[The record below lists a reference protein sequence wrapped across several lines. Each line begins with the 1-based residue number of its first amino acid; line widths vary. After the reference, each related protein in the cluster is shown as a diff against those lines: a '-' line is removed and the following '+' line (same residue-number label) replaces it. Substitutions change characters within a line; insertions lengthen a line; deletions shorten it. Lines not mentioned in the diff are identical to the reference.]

1 MMKMKGWFEEKDYIW
16 FVDLK
21 FKRKIWLKVLFFFL
35 RCVMV
40 EKNYPKK
47 RFLLHQQEDK
57 IRICCL
63 FLQKK
68 HSRNLQ
74 KIKITKYFR
83 RRFEVKSGFFLAEIW
98 LGFWHL

>member
-1 MMKMKGWFEEKDYIW
+1 
-16 FVDLK
+16 
-21 FKRKIWLKVLFFFL
+21 
-35 RCVMV
+35 MV

-57 IRICCL
+57 IRFCCL

-83 RRFEVKSGFFLAEIW
+83 RRLEVKSFFFGRDLVRILAFVSFNAINKRAGIYRKFHGFLMKPVPET
-98 LGFWHL
+98 GN